1 MIRIKRILASL
12 LVCVMVVGIL
22 AGCGSTSDDK
32 IIIRMSH
39 TQQPESISDLTAKEF
54 TKYVDEESNGRIQV
68 EIYQNCGL
76 SGSDLTKAI

>member
-32 IIIRMSH
+32 II
-39 TQQPESISDLTAKEF
+39 TNQPNFKHFLAFFHCFFIDFLYISVYYF
-54 TKYVDEESNGRIQV
+54 TVSNILV
-68 EIYQNCGL
+68 
-76 SGSDLTKAI
+76 SF

>member
-68 EIYQNCGL
+68 EIYA
-76 SGSDLTKAI
+76 SYH